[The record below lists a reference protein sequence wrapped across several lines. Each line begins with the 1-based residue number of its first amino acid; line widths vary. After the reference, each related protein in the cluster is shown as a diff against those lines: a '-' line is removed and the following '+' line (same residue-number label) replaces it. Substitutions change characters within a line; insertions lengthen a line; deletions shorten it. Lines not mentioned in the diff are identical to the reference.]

1 MCLFAAEGCCEQS
14 LHVVDAFVPTLP
26 HMVVSFLPSNAS
38 CTTNCLAPLA
48 KVINDKYGIVE
59 GLMTTVHAY
68 TATQKTVDGPS
79 GKVGT
84 DTTQNRDCV

>member
-1 MCLFAAEGCCEQS
+1 MNNHCMLSMHLYQPFHICICTNPS
-14 LHVVDAFVPTLP
+14 YL
-26 HMVVSFLPSNAS
+26 VVSFLPSNAS

-79 GKVGT
+79 GKVGA